1 MTKTVPSEAKGSIYQ
16 IDNQLDSALEES
28 ISIVV
33 TETNNVDESFQNLTR
48 DDAFQ
53 RRSEPDEGQ
62 YISLLS
68 LAQLKELLSEE
79 DLALKFSPI
88 RLA

>member
-16 IDNQLDSALEES
+16 IDNQLVSELEES

-48 DDAFQ
+48 DDAF
-53 RRSEPDEGQ
+53 
-62 YISLLS
+62 
-68 LAQLKELLSEE
+68 
-79 DLALKFSPI
+79 
-88 RLA
+88 

>member
-1 MTKTVPSEAKGSIYQ
+1 
-16 IDNQLDSALEES
+16 LEES

-53 RRSEPDEGQ
+53 RRSEPDEG
-62 YISLLS
+62 
-68 LAQLKELLSEE
+68 
-79 DLALKFSPI
+79 
-88 RLA
+88 